1 MPFLLQK
8 AALAGL
14 MQNNFGL
21 IGKWYKDLRENGIG
35 TCEKRVL
42 SKKKFGLERMRYI
55 VLLAPDR
62 TFWYICTILIMIL
75 ILTLPVGMI
84 MILIL
89 STLLEMIMILILTNP
104 S

>member
-1 MPFLLQK
+1 
-8 AALAGL
+8 
-14 MQNNFGL
+14 
-21 IGKWYKDLRENGIG
+21 
-35 TCEKRVL
+35 
-42 SKKKFGLERMRYI
+42 MRYI
-55 VLLAPDR
+55 ALLGLY
-62 TFWYICTILIMIL
+62 THFLVHLYYLIMIL